1 MLGVPPSRPP
11 PTSFPALPW
20 TFSACFCLRTYTLVI
35 LSTWTLHSQ
44 MFALLAFS
52 CHFGLSW
59 MSSPQTFLTTQAKEL
74 PLSVISSLFV
84 CFILFWS
91 CQNTTYCLMFSC
103 LRTYMFII
111 CLPSLESS
119 IMRVQALP
127 YMFMTEN
134 QTPTAQRRPRE
145 IFTLDKLAMMITWG
159 VCMETLGQSTA
170 KSSCLHFSVVVWTCV
185 KTSPEPSGLKPQ
197 PFYSST
203 QFCGA
208 GNWARLAGK
217 SFCFT

>member
-1 MLGVPPSRPP
+1 MASRCAQDKIQHPFQGATRPYMTWTLPISLLSPPNNSPNH
-11 PTSFPALPW
+11 TSFPALPW
-20 TFSACFCLRTYTLVI
+20 TFSACFCLRTSTLVI
-35 LSTWTLHSQ
+35 LSTWTIRSQ

-59 MSSPQTFLTTQAKEL
+59 MSSPQTFLTTQAQEL

-103 LRTYMFII
+103 LRTYMFIF

-127 YMFMTEN
+127 CMFITEN

-145 IFTLDKLAMMITWG
+145 ILALDKLAMMITWG
-159 VCMETLGQSTA
+159 VCMETLGQRTA
-170 KSSCLHFSVVVWTCV
+170 KS
-185 KTSPEPSGLKPQ
+185 
-197 PFYSST
+197 
-203 QFCGA
+203 
-208 GNWARLAGK
+208 
-217 SFCFT
+217 